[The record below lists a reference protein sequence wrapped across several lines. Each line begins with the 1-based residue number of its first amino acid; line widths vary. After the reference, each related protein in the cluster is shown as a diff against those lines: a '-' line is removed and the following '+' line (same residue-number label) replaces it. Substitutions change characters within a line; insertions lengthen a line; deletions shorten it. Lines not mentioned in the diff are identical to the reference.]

1 MKFSLWR
8 QRKKTL
14 QNMIT
19 YKLLH
24 IYVYL
29 EIVGYAAICGYSII
43 EMNNS
48 VETK

>member
-1 MKFSLWR
+1 MATE
-8 QRKKTL
+8 KKRHYKML
-14 QNMIT
+14 T

-29 EIVGYAAICGYSII
+29 VIVGYAAICGYCII